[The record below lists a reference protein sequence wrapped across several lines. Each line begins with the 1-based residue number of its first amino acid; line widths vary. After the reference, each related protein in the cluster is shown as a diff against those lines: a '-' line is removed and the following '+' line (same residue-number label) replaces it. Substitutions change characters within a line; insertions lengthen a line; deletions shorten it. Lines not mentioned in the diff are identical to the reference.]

1 MFNKIKQVP
10 AQYALN
16 AVIYARYSSDKQ
28 TENSIDG
35 QLRECKAFAKAHG
48 FNVITHY
55 IDRAAS
61 GTNDNRQEFQRMI
74 EDAKEQ
80 KFAYII
86 VYRFDRF
93 ARNRFD
99 SAIYKKK
106 LEQNGVKVISASEN
120 IGTGDEGIILE
131 SIYEAMDEAYSRRLS
146 KITKR
151 GLEETA
157 RKGLWTGGQTPLG
170 YVVVDKRL
178 TIDEKNAPAIRF
190 MFENFAQG
198 INRQKIADELNAKGY
213 RTKTGKLFNCQN
225 FDLILNNP
233 TYMGKRKYNDIIVEC
248 PAIISE
254 ELFNKV
260 QELDAKLKKK
270 MGRKPDGDFFPLSGK
285 IFCGECGAVMT
296 GDSGTGRSGG
306 KYYYYSCSNKKKRR
320 NNCKKKNEKKD
331 FLEWYICEQTLLH
344 ILNDENIN
352 NVAELVVECQK
363 KDKTN
368 TEIAEIEKALAAIE
382 REYDKLTD
390 AFIESPKNPKII
402 QRINERSEALEKQ
415 REELEA
421 QLSRAKLV
429 KGIELT
435 KEEIIQYLIAFKK
448 GDLLDPAFRN
458 KLIKTLVNRIYLFDD
473 KIVVYYN
480 IKGSQAISYIEMLED
495 IDNISQNKP
504 YSKKVRIIKGK
515 GSHKQKARPCV
526 WLLFYRFQTL
536 QGVNL

>member
-1 MFNKIKQVP
+1 MFNKVKQVP
-10 AQYALN
+10 AEYALN

-48 FNVITHY
+48 FNIIRNY

-61 GTNDNRQEFQRMI
+61 GTNDNRPEFQRMI
-74 EDAKEQ
+74 EDARQ
-80 KFAYII
+80 QQFAFII

-99 SAIYKKK
+99 SAIYKKQ

-120 IGTGDEGIILE
+120 VGTGDEGIILE

-151 GLEETA
+151 GMEEVA
-157 RKGLWTGGQTPLG
+157 RKGLWTGGIVPLG
-170 YVVVDKRL
+170 YIVVDRKL
-178 TIDEKNAPAIRF
+178 EIDEKTAPAIKH
-190 MFENFAQG
+190 MFEGMYNG
-198 INRQKIADELNAKGY
+198 KNRQKIANELNNMGY
-213 RTKTGKLFNCQN
+213 RTRMGKLFNCQN
-225 FDLILNNP
+225 FDLILSNP
-233 TYMGKRKYNDIIVEC
+233 TYKGKRKFNDIIIEC

-254 ELFNKV
+254 EIFDKV
-260 QELDAKLKKK
+260 QEIICKNKKA
-270 MGRKPDGDFFPLSGK
+270 MGRKPDGEFFPLSGK

-296 GDSGTGRSGG
+296 GDSGTGRSGS
-306 KYYYYSCSNKKKRR
+306 KYYYYSCSSKKKRR

-344 ILNDENIN
+344 ILSNENIN

-363 KDKTN
+363 RDKTN

-390 AFIESPKNPKII
+390 AFIEAPKNPKII
-402 QRINERSEALEKQ
+402 QRINERTEALEKQ

-435 KEEIIQYLIAFKK
+435 KEEIIQYLNAFKK

-480 IKGSQAISYIEMLED
+480 IKGSQTISYMEMLED
-495 IDNISQNKP
+495 IEKISKNKP
-504 YSKKVRIIKGK
+504 TSKNVRIIKGK
-515 GSHKQKARPCV
+515 GSQQKRP
-526 WLLFYRFQTL
+526 QTRSFF
-536 QGVNL
+536 VAH